1 MCFHYSVTK
10 AVPIIEKRYNA
21 QFLQLAEFSPKYFI
35 NGFNFPFMPV
45 VTNEFPKVIQLY
57 RWGVVPFWAKDQKF
71 ADSIKSATLNARSE
85 TLLEKPS
92 FKAPFKYKRC
102 LVITD
107 GFFEWR
113 SYNNK
118 KYPYYIKMKNGEL
131 FSFAGLWDVWHD
143 RTSGSEHYTFTI
155 VTVPANAL
163 LSKIHNVKK
172 RMPAI
177 LEKSSE
183 HKWLSETEPD
193 SLYKLLTPFS
203 DDALEGYTI
212 SKAVSRPDFNVNS
225 PDILEKID
233 YDELPD

>member
-21 QFLQLAEFSPKYFI
+21 NFFQLAEFSPKYYV
-35 NGFNFPFMPV
+35 NGFNFPYMPV
-45 VTNEFPKVIQLY
+45 VTNELPQVIQLY
-57 RWGVVPFWAKDQKF
+57 QWGLVPFWSKDQKY
-71 ADSIKSATLNARSE
+71 ADTIKSSTLNARCES
-85 TLLEKPS
+85 LLEKPS
-92 FKAPFKYKRC
+92 FKDPFKYKRC
-102 LVITD
+102 LVIAD

-118 KYPYYIKMKNGEL
+118 KYSYYIRIKSGEL
-131 FSFAGLWDVWHD
+131 FSFAGLWDVWLNK
-143 RTSGSEHYTFTI
+143 TSDEKHYTFTI
-155 VTVPANAL
+155 ITVPANVL

-183 HKWLSETEPD
+183 RKWLIETEPD
-193 SLYKLLTPFS
+193 YLYKLLTPFS

-212 SKAVSRPDFNVNS
+212 SKTVSRPSFNADS
-225 PDILEKID
+225 SDIIKKFE